1 MPPSARCA
9 AAPLTTVTP
18 LLSVLRFGRLAVLLS
33 VVPCIRGC
41 DDASGMSQTAGF
53 PLPFA
58 ARTNT
63 TALFAN
69 IDWGT
74 VGINALCLLA
84 IGAVLLTR
92 FPDLASRVTS
102 RRVAVVLAVYAAFN
116 FLFGWVVFFPLL
128 IPAIGLNAIVELD
141 LAGYMDIASRLLL
154 VSIVVAAARAAR
166 QRPHNAA

>member
-1 MPPSARCA
+1 M
-9 AAPLTTVTP
+9 
-18 LLSVLRFGRLAVLLS
+18 LLS

-69 IDWGT
+69 VDWGT

-166 QRPHNAA
+166 RRPLNAA